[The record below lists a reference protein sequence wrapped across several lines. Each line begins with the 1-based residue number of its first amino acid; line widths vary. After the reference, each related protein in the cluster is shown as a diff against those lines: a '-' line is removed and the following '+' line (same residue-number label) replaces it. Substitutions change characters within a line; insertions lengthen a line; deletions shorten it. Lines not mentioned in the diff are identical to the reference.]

1 MYSAQKRYQALS
13 IASRIEAASP
23 HELVVILYEEL
34 LRSLDVT
41 RSALAQGKADA
52 LRSGRQRSI
61 SILIALEASLDF
73 ERGGALASVL
83 AGIYRSIRKE
93 LNSLGA
99 SSETGRLEAVRS
111 GIEELLNA
119 WLRIDARGSRVAT
132 A

>member
-41 RSALAQGKADA
+41 RAALAQGKADA
-52 LRSGRQRSI
+52 LRSGQQKSV

-93 LNSLGA
+93 LNSLGV
-99 SSETGRLEAVRS
+99 SSETGKLDAVR
-111 GIEELLNA
+111 GGVADLLDA
-119 WLRIDARGSRVAT
+119 WVRIDARRSRVA
-132 A
+132 AA

>member
-41 RSALAQGKADA
+41 RSALAQGKPDA
-52 LRSGRQRSI
+52 LRSGQQRCI

-73 ERGGALASVL
+73 ERGGTLASVL

-93 LNSLGA
+93 LGSLAA
-99 SSETGRLEAVRS
+99 SSETGKLETVRS
-111 GIEELLNA
+111 GVAELLDA
-119 WLRIDARGSRVAT
+119 WLKIDARRSWVA
-132 A
+132 AA

>member
-41 RSALAQGKADA
+41 RAALAQGRADA
-52 LRSGRQRSI
+52 LRSGQHKSV

-93 LNSLGA
+93 LNSLGV
-99 SSETGRLEAVRS
+99 SSETGKLDAVRS
-111 GIEELLNA
+111 GVADLLDA
-119 WLRIDARGSRVAT
+119 WVRIDARRSRVA
-132 A
+132 AA

>member
-52 LRSGRQRSI
+52 LRSGQQRCV

-73 ERGGALASVL
+73 DRGGSLASVL

-93 LNSLGA
+93 LGSLGA
-99 SSETGRLEAVRS
+99 SSETGKLEAVRN
-111 GIEELLNA
+111 GVAELLDA
-119 WLRIDARGSRVAT
+119 WLRIDARRSVA
-132 A
+132 AA

>member
-23 HELVVILYEEL
+23 HELVTILYEEL

-41 RSALAQGKADA
+41 RAALVQDKADA
-52 LRSGRQRSI
+52 LRSGQQKCV

-93 LNSLGA
+93 LGSLRP
-99 SSETGRLEAVRS
+99 SSESDKLDAVRGGVAELLEAW
-111 GIEELLNA
+111 I
-119 WLRIDARGSRVAT
+119 RIDARGARVA
-132 A
+132 AA